1 MRLRSL
7 FASTILVAA
16 LATAAACTGDDDDPG
31 DDALHVLASNGI
43 VADWVA
49 SVAGER
55 VEVDALIPA
64 GADLHSFQLS
74 PSAVRAIGDADLVLL
89 VGAAL
94 EANFEGT
101 VRENASGP
109 VIELAEGLDLREF
122 EEHEDEHEDQ
132 DEEDEHGHGAED
144 PHIWMDAD
152 LAIAAVDRIAEELS
166 ALDPANVDDYR
177 ANARDYA
184 DEIREMDATIAATL
198 SGLPAKQKL
207 LVTFHDAY
215 GYFADRYGLT
225 ILGFVVENADEE
237 PSAATIADLITDMR
251 EAGAAA
257 IYVEPQFSAR
267 VVQQVAAETGAEV
280 RTIPSDALTTGY
292 PTYIALMEAIAEGIA
307 S

>member
-1 MRLRSL
+1 
-7 FASTILVAA
+7 
-16 LATAAACTGDDDDPG
+16 
-31 DDALHVLASNGI
+31 
-43 VADWVA
+43 
-49 SVAGER
+49 
-55 VEVDALIPA
+55 
-64 GADLHSFQLS
+64 
-74 PSAVRAIGDADLVLL
+74 
-89 VGAAL
+89 
-94 EANFEGT
+94 
-101 VRENASGP
+101 
-109 VIELAEGLDLREF
+109 
-122 EEHEDEHEDQ
+122 
-132 DEEDEHGHGAED
+132 
-144 PHIWMDAD
+144 MDAD

-280 RTIPSDALTTGY
+280 RTIPSDALTDDY
-292 PTYIALMEAIAEGIA
+292 PTYIALMEAIADGIA